1 MIVRQWM
8 KTDPKTVTAE
18 TSISAAVAKMK
29 EWKIRRFPVV
39 NADNVV
45 IGFLTEGDCLKASPS
60 EATLLS
66 KHEVNYL
73 LEQVKVKDVMS
84 KKIISISPD
93 MLIEE
98 AILIMRNNSI
108 SGVPV
113 VENGKLVGIITEAD
127 VFDSLITILGAGKPG
142 IRMTLEL
149 DDRSGVLAEVAS
161 LVSDRIGNIT
171 SIAELHHN
179 QNGKVYLLLRFSGGR
194 TEADDISKELEA
206 KGHHVTSVHIVS

>member
-8 KTDPKTVTAE
+8 KPNPKTVSPE
-18 TSISAAVAKMK
+18 TSISAAVTKMK

-39 NADNVV
+39 NGDNVV

-66 KHEVNYL
+66 RHESNYL

-93 MLIEE
+93 MLVEE

-108 SGVPV
+108 GGVPV

-127 VFDSLITILGAGKPG
+127 VFDSFIDILGAGRPG

-149 DDRSGVLAEVAS
+149 DDRSGVLAEVAA
-161 LVSDRIGNIT
+161 LVSERIGNIT
-171 SIAELHHN
+171 GIAEFHNN

-194 TEADDISKELEA
+194 AEADEISRELEA
-206 KGHHVTSVHIVS
+206 KGHRVTSIHVLD